1 MRKNSFKELEEIEF
15 KEINMRTE
23 NIRNGIS
30 SDIGMMRYV
39 TSVFELYFPKIV
51 DLFVSL
57 AGGSPSGGDDTKKKN
72 PNRYPDM

>member
-15 KEINMRTE
+15 KEVSMRSD
-23 NIRNGIS
+23 NIRNGIA
-30 SDIGMMRYV
+30 SDIGMMKYV
-39 TSVFELYFPKIV
+39 TSVIELYFPKIM

-57 AGGSPSGGDDTKKKN
+57 AGGSPGVPDSTKRN

>member
-1 MRKNSFKELEEIEF
+1 MRKNSFKELEEIELQEVTM
-15 KEINMRTE
+15 KTE

-39 TSVFELYFPKIV
+39 TSVIELYFPKIV

-57 AGGSPSGGDDTKKKN
+57 AGGSPSIPDSTKSKSNK
-72 PNRYPDM
+72 YPDM

>member
-1 MRKNSFKELEEIEF
+1 MSKNSFKELEEIELQ
-15 KEINMRTE
+15 EVSMRTDT
-23 NIRNGIS
+23 IRNGIA

-39 TSVFELYFPKIV
+39 TSVIELYFPKII

-57 AGGSPSGGDDTKKKN
+57 AGGSPDTPEDSKRN

>member
-1 MRKNSFKELEEIEF
+1 MRKNSFKELEEIEL
-15 KEINMRTE
+15 KEVSMRSE

-39 TSVFELYFPKIV
+39 TSVIDLYFPKIL

-57 AGGSPSGGDDTKKKN
+57 AGGSPSDADKSKRN
-72 PNRYPDM
+72 PKRYPDM